1 MAKRWTEAEIRFLKD
16 NAGKMSVQA
25 LADALSARID
35 ESLAGCDDLILV
47 TGSLYTVADARRAL
61 GKAS

>member
-1 MAKRWTEAEIRFLKD
+1 MAKRWTEAELRFLKD

-35 ESLAGCDDLILV
+35 ELE
-47 TGSLYTVADARRAL
+47 
-61 GKAS
+61 KAVVGAE